1 MRIVLL
7 LIGLAIATVAGF
19 MSYPYLLANSLLTGL
34 VAYLLIELFL
44 LRRRLNRL
52 EEQVQSSTAPVTAPV
67 KPPRQTVKAFD
78 PPAHPTEDFSGP
90 LTPDLPPRFTVAPP
104 LETMPPPRPASSSAF
119 EPNAVQRLLTSALA
133 WITGGNPVL
142 KIGLVVL
149 FFGVAFL
156 LKYAAQRNMLP
167 LELRLG
173 GAALGGIGLL
183 VLGWRLRRKH
193 AGYGLSLEG
202 GGIGILYL
210 VVFAAAKLYGMLPM
224 SLALGIMVG
233 LVAFSGLLA
242 VLQNAKGLAVFGSAG
257 GFLAP
262 VLMSTGSGSHV
273 LLFAYYALLNSGLLG
288 IAWFKAW
295 RELNLVGF
303 FFTFGLVSLWGAM
316 AYTPAHFATTEPFLL
331 LFFVMYCTIAVLFAH
346 RQPLQLRGFID
357 GPLVFGLPIV
367 ASSLQAYLVQD
378 FRYGM
383 ALSALGLGVW
393 YIGLARLLWNKF
405 SDGMRV
411 LCEAFLALGVVFASL
426 AIPLGLDP
434 HWTTA
439 AWALEG
445 AAMIWVGVRQK
456 RTGAR
461 VFGLLLQLGAAL
473 AFFDHNGWVL
483 DSLPLVNRVYLSAA
497 LIAIAGLFSSY
508 WFDRLGEQARHWEP
522 GLPKA
527 LMIWGLIWWYAGGC
541 IDLHEHRHLLQPQP
555 AFLLYAALSTALLA
569 WISHRFAWRRLQP
582 SLLVLLPLMLLVYA
596 GQSWDG
602 VGLLSHGG
610 WLAWPV
616 AFALQYRLMHRFESA
631 WSPRVRNLSHCL
643 SLWLL
648 LLVLT
653 HEAARSIAFIPGLAQ
668 TWSAAAWGLVPTLL
682 LFILL
687 YQGHRCPWPLA
698 RHSAL
703 YQGIASDIPVLALLG
718 WGLAS
723 LASSAEP
730 YPLPYI
736 PLLNPLELIELAI
749 LLLAALRW
757 QRGQMVWPGK
767 KQALLIGLPAFLWL
781 NAMVAR
787 TVHVYSDTYYAM
799 DALFDSSIFQA
810 AIAALWALLALS
822 LTVTGARRK
831 QRPLWIAG
839 AGLLSLVVLKL
850 FVIDL
855 SGAGSIGRIISFLV
869 VGLLMLVIGFFA
881 PLPPKSTDES
891 AHVA

>member
-7 LIGLAIATVAGF
+7 LISLAAAAVAGF
-19 MSYPYLLANSLLTGL
+19 FSYPNSITNNLLTIMVVYLLFE
-34 VAYLLIELFL
+34 VFL
-44 LRRRLNRL
+44 LRRRMTHL
-52 EEQVQSSTAPVTAPV
+52 EEQVHATASLATSPRSTTTAV
-67 KPPRQTVKAFD
+67 D
-78 PPAHPTEDFSGP
+78 PPIQNAEPVHVPSPVAAPSRYTVASPTEC
-90 LTPDLPPRFTVAPP
+90 VAPS
-104 LETMPPPRPASSSAF
+104 RPAPPHPPT
-119 EPNAVQRLLTSALA
+119 EPSPLQRLFTSALG

-167 LELRLG
+167 LELRMG

-183 VLGWRLRRKH
+183 VLGWRLRRTH
-193 AGYGLSLEG
+193 PGYGLGLEG

-224 SLALGIMVG
+224 PLALGIMVG

-242 VLQNAKGLAVFGSAG
+242 VLQDAKGLAIFGSAG

-273 LLFAYYALLNSGLLG
+273 LLFSYYALLNSGLLG

-303 FFTFGLVSLWGAM
+303 VFTFGLVSLWGIS

-383 ALSALGLGVW
+383 ALSALGLGSW
-393 YIGLARLLWNKF
+393 YIGLARLLWNRF
-405 SDGMRV
+405 SDGMRL

-445 AAMIWVGVRQK
+445 AAMIWVGVRQQ

-461 VFGLLLQLGAAL
+461 IFGLLLQLGAVL
-473 AFFDHNGWVL
+473 AFFDHNSWEL
-483 DSLPLVNRVYLSAA
+483 NSLPLANRVFLSTA
-497 LIAIAGLFSSY
+497 LIGIAGLFSSY
-508 WFDRLGEQARHWEP
+508 WFDRLGDQTRRWEP
-522 GLPKA
+522 RLPQI
-527 LMIWGLIWWYAGGC
+527 LMAWGLTWWYVGGF

-555 AFLLYAALSTALLA
+555 AFLLYACVSTAIFS
-569 WISHRFAWRRLQP
+569 WISQRFVWSRLHR
-582 SLLVLLPLMLLVYA
+582 SLLLLLPIMILVYI
-596 GQSWDG
+596 GQLCDG
-602 VGLLSHGG
+602 ELLLSHLG
-610 WLAWPV
+610 WLAWPL
-616 AFALQYRLMHRFESA
+616 AFAVQYRLLYRCESQ
-631 WSPRVRNLSHCL
+631 WSQRIRNLSHCL

-653 HEAARSIAFIPGLAQ
+653 SEISWRVEEMPELAE
-668 TWSAAAWGLVPTLL
+668 TWSLALWGLVPLVLLTLL
-682 LFILL
+682 GS
-687 YQGHRCPWPLA
+687 QGHRSSWPVA
-698 RHSAL
+698 RHETL
-703 YQGIASDIPVLALLG
+703 YHGIATDIPVLTLLG

-723 LASSAEP
+723 LGSSGDP
-730 YPLPYI
+730 HPLPYI

-749 LLLAALRW
+749 LLLSALRW
-757 QRGQMVWPGK
+757 QRGRMAWPVKG
-767 KQALLIGLPAFLWL
+767 QALLIGLPAFLWL
-781 NAMVAR
+781 NAIVAR
-787 TVHVYSDTYYAM
+787 TVHFYSGTYYAM
-799 DALFDSSIFQA
+799 DALFGSPIFQA
-810 AIAALWALLALS
+810 AIAALWSLLALS
-822 LTVTGARRK
+822 LTVIGARRG
-831 QRPLWIAG
+831 QRPLWFTG
-839 AGLLSLVVLKL
+839 AGLLALVVLKL

-855 SGAGSIGRIISFLV
+855 SGTGSIGRIISFLV

-881 PLPPKSTDES
+881 PLPPQSTDES
-891 AHVA
+891 SHVS